1 MYIVY
6 FLTLFCP
13 LGSSRVVSKASSSNV
28 SKVTNLEEIPFFV
41 LRSDIPYG
49 YSDRIESPY
58 TLRDIADAVG
68 LDFDTER
75 ISISSKININEEI
88 AAACIKKYFKRR
100 NLKIFVDREVPGMSN
115 LSALCASS
123 KQRID
128 IVAHEDKRFVFAAVV
143 QSSSTMKETEI
154 KATLGAVD
162 LIRLLRLTD
171 DKFDTVEVFALPN
184 ETGNSCIVKI
194 KVQ

>member
-28 SKVTNLEEIPFFV
+28 SKVTNLEEFPFFV
-41 LRSDIPYG
+41 LRSVIPYG

-58 TLRDIADAVG
+58 TLTDIADAVG
-68 LDFDTER
+68 LDFDAER
-75 ISISSKININEEI
+75 ISISSKINEEI

-100 NLKIFVDREVPGMSN
+100 NLEIFVDREVPGMSN

-128 IVAHEDKRFVFAAVV
+128 IVAYEDERFVFAAVV

-184 ETGNSCIVKI
+184 EERNRK
-194 KVQ
+194 